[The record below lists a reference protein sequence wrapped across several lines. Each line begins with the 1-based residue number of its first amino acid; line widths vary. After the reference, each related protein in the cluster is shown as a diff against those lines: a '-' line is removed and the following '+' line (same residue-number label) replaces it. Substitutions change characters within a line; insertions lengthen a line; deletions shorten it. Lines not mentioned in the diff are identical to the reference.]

1 MYNSFLPSYS
11 GIRSVGSLHLADYFL
26 LCRYLNYA
34 TGYEALKGV
43 YGYDEWQ
50 LAKLRAVKT
59 KWDPEGRLTTIILF
73 IKEYL

>member
-1 MYNSFLPSYS
+1 
-11 GIRSVGSLHLADYFL
+11 
-26 LCRYLNYA
+26 LNYA